1 MTANMATTRLRTA
14 EQYRQGRDR
23 LSAPIIC
30 GLLAAVLLAPTLS
43 VASAQPNVGRGTLHA
58 EQSEQDACKPDVM
71 KLCRQV
77 SNSGDLMVLECLQK
91 NRKRL
96 SKACSRVLD
105 EHGV

>member
-1 MTANMATTRLRTA
+1 MTANMATKQLRAA
-14 EQYRQGRDR
+14 EQYRQDR
-23 LSAPIIC
+23 NRLFAPTIW
-30 GLLAAVLLAPTLS
+30 GLLAAVLMAPTLS
-43 VASAQPNVGRGTLHA
+43 IATAQPNAERQTFHA